1 MCGLPPALILSG
13 PAKSVLWLLLGHMCD
28 VMVSLFYWLDFV
40 CTHSFNWV
48 LSSAGYIISSY
59 QITDFSQASFPQSH
73 SLLCFSSTPSYL
85 NGLWAAFG
93 ILHGNGDEETG
104 IWTGSEKQR
113 CLAKTENVSLMVS
126 SINWHLM
133 VPWVGGRLYHCPP
146 RLCHTLT
153 ELCPAALTRRFH
165 ALCPQYLALL
175 HLAFCVEDR
184 LGPCYLQSKI
194 PQNWLSMATAVSRA
208 VTMNRKEVSE
218 QFVKTPMHMHHHR
231 AL

>member
-1 MCGLPPALILSG
+1 
-13 PAKSVLWLLLGHMCD
+13 
-28 VMVSLFYWLDFV
+28 MVSLFYWLDFV
-40 CTHSFNWV
+40 RTHSFNWV
-48 LSSAGYIISSY
+48 LSSAGYNIISSY
-59 QITDFSQASFPQSH
+59 QITDFSEASFPQSH

-93 ILHGNGDEETG
+93 ILHGDGDEETG
-104 IWTGSEKQR
+104 IWTGSEKQE
-113 CLAKTENVSLMVS
+113 CLTETENVSLMVS
-126 SINWHLM
+126 SMNWHLM
-133 VPWVGGRLYHCPP
+133 VPWVGGRLYHSPP

-153 ELCPAALTRRFH
+153 ELCPAALTRFH
-165 ALCPQYLALL
+165 ALCPQYLASL

-184 LGPCYLQSKI
+184 LVLCYRQSKI

-218 QFVKTPMHMHHHR
+218 QFVKTPRHMHHHR